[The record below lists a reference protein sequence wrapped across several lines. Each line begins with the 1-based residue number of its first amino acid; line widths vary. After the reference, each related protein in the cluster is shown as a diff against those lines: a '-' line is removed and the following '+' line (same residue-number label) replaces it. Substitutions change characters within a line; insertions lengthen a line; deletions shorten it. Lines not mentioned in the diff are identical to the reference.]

1 MKKILVLLSL
11 LVLATSCDWF
21 VFDNQEYYNAAVEGK
36 IVDSK
41 TGEPMQF
48 AFPNTCKI
56 SIIEEGWKDLAGNP
70 AEESQSWYVKCNGK
84 YVNKLVWAAKYRME
98 TKDQNFYP
106 VSIPFELSKGENT
119 VDFTVTPYCRILDPQ
134 ITYEDGKIVARF
146 KVEVEDKSQTGT
158 VDVAL
163 FGFTDRWVS
172 DGNNNFDFDKK
183 QKEGQQK
190 KIKTADGQTVI
201 ELKIDP
207 TIESGM
213 QFVYERTHY
222 LRIGARAYGN
232 ANSSKRYNFS
242 PVFKVSGD
250 FSKVEEVTNW
260 DEEVN

>member
-1 MKKILVLLSL
+1 MKKIFVLLSL
-11 LVLATSCDWF
+11 IVLATSCDWF
-21 VFDNQEYYNAAVEGK
+21 VFDNQEYYNASVEGK
-36 IVDSK
+36 IVDAK
-41 TGEPMQF
+41 TGELMQF

-56 SIIEEGWKDLAGNP
+56 SIIEEGWKDLAGEP
-70 AEESQSWYVKCNGK
+70 AEEAQSWYVKCNGT
-84 YVNKLVWAAKYRME
+84 YVNKLVWAANYRME

-106 VSIPFELSKGENT
+106 VSVPFELKKGDNT
-119 VDFTVTPYCRILDPQ
+119 VNFEVVPYCRVLDPQ

-146 KVEVEDKSQTGT
+146 KVEVEDIAKTKT

-183 QKEGQQK
+183 QKAGQQK

-213 QFVYERTHY
+213 QFAYERTHY
-222 LRIGARAYGN
+222 LRIGARAYGDEN
-232 ANSSKRYNFS
+232 TSKRYNFS
-242 PVFKVSGD
+242 PVFKMSKD
-250 FSKVEEVTNW
+250 FQHVEEVTKW
-260 DEEVN
+260 DED